1 MAEGSDEA
9 RSDDHH
15 IESFR
20 EFATSRDRKLRNQL
34 VEEFRWVAH
43 HCSRRFSDRGEPY
56 DDLVQVAQLGL
67 VKAVERFDPEHGSSF
82 PSFAIPTVLGELRRH
97 FRDATWAV
105 HVPRAAKDLSVALP
119 KEMEALRHQ
128 LGRAPTV
135 DELASRMAV
144 NASAIVE
151 ALDAANAYRPASLS
165 APAFDDGSPLQWGG
179 DDIELDRA
187 EARLAAA
194 RLIATLPEREQKIV
208 KLRFFDEMSQSEIA
222 AQIGISQMHVSR
234 LLRAALQALH
244 AEMQRSD
251 HDLDTD
257 TSGSDR

>member
-1 MAEGSDEA
+1 MADSADTTRAADDQHEA
-9 RSDDHH
+9 M
-15 IESFR
+15 FR
-20 EFATSRDRKLRNQL
+20 EFAATGDRRLRNRL
-34 VEEFRWVAH
+34 VEEYRWVAH

-67 VKAVERFDPEHGSSF
+67 VKAVERFDPDHGSSF

-135 DELASRMAV
+135 DELATRMAV
-144 NASAIVE
+144 NPAAILE
-151 ALDAANAYRPASLS
+151 ALDAANAYRPTSLS
-165 APAFDDGSPLQWGG
+165 TPAFEDGSPLQWGG

-194 RLIATLPEREQKIV
+194 RLIATLPEREQKIIR
-208 KLRFFDEMSQSEIA
+208 LRFFEEMSQSEIA
-222 AQIGISQMHVSR
+222 AEIGISQMHVSR
-234 LLRAALQALH
+234 LLRAALGALR
-244 AEMQRSD
+244 AEMDRTD
-251 HDLDTD
+251 HDPT
-257 TSGSDR
+257 GSDA